1 MPLNELKDHLE
12 KDCKEFQVECK
23 NCNRTYKRGDFSDK
37 EKHDCAKNLKG
48 DLTAKIGELKQK
60 TQDYESLKSDSDRK

>member
-23 NCNRTYKRGDFSDK
+23 VCNRTYKRREFFDK
-37 EKHDCAKNLKG
+37 EIHDCAKNLKD
-48 DLTAKIGELKQK
+48 DLEAKIGELTQK
-60 TQDYESLKSDSDRK
+60 TRDYESLKRDSDRK